1 MENLQERIQ
10 KKEQQIEKLERL
22 YRKYLSEESEPAK
35 SMIGKFLET
44 GDRTEYR
51 AWLKANNRWDGG
63 AAYYK
68 ASEIIEARNTLVKY
82 RKQLAAETDRK
93 NTINELP
100 EALTK
105 FHSYCIRM
113 WDEYDL
119 NKQSKMNKENE
130 PDDWDEWH
138 KWCRYMRETYGTN
151 WREFRRLTKEE
162 IHKANVKDADTL
174 ILNLINRVVER
185 VGQIIDTKYLRLDSD
200 NRGFT
205 IINGRIIGTKGTVR
219 IESIGAGGYNIQRY
233 HIRVLVK

>member
-10 KKEQQIEKLERL
+10 KKEQQIQKLERL
-22 YRKYLSEESEPAK
+22 YLRYATDTEEK
-35 SMIGKFLET
+35 SIIDRFLET

-51 AWLKANNRWDGG
+51 AWLKANNCNYGG
-63 AAYYK
+63 DAWSK
-68 ASEIIEARNTLVKY
+68 ANELYDARNTLAKY
-82 RKQLAAETDRK
+82 QKMSEAETDRK
-93 NTINELP
+93 NTLNELP
-100 EALTK
+100 EALIK

-119 NKQSKMNKENE
+119 NKQSKMNAESE

-138 KWCRYMRETYGTN
+138 KWCRYMSETYGTN

-174 ILNLINRVVER
+174 VLNLIDRVVER
-185 VGQIIDTKYLRLDSD
+185 VGQITDCRGLRLDSD